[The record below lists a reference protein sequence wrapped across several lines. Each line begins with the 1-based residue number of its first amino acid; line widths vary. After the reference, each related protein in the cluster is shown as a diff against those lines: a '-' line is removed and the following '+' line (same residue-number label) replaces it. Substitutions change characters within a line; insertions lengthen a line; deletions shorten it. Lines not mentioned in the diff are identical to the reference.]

1 MYVCYVEYLPTIVLL
16 FTRAFWAQYYFQFA
30 ILDRLTY
37 DVIFDGLFDQ
47 QAKVKLEKAIYLD

>member
-1 MYVCYVEYLPTIVLL
+1 MYVKYFPPIVLL

-47 QAKVKLEKAIYLD
+47 QAKVKLEKAIFPD